1 MKEDKKE
8 ISEQSALQRL
18 AALCSRG
25 EHSSGEMLEKM
36 QRWGLS
42 EEAQARIMERLLRD
56 RYVDDERF
64 AHAFVNDKVKYNKW
78 GRRKIEQALWQKGV
92 DEEIRRRVL
101 DEVEEE
107 DFLTEL
113 RDLLKV
119 KSRSITAK
127 NDYERNMKL
136 MRFALGR
143 GYSYDQIRRCITL
156 PDDDMV

>member
-36 QRWGLS
+36 RRWGLS

-64 AHAFVNDKVKYNKW
+64 AHAFVNDKVRYNKW

>member
-36 QRWGLS
+36 RRWGLS

-113 RDLLKV
+113 RDLLKA
-119 KSRSITAK
+119 KSRSITTK

-143 GYSYDQIRRCITL
+143 GYSYEQIRRCITL
-156 PDDDMV
+156 PDDEMV